1 MQQLINKLPEEL
13 VSRIKEYVLSTELL
27 LKLFYQKHNL
37 TENKLKNKL
46 SSFTSKQLEEINWK
60 YLYYKIYKTSPPRY
74 DNNNLVPIFNELPN
88 PPIYTLF
95 SLDEDDF
102 DYEPL
107 VIYNPNAGVFHYQLN
122 CITRSDYYPEN
133 VRTQTE
139 KSRKKQQYKNIINSW
154 KCIHEGNIISETKPT
169 IYPITHKIHQY
180 LLNMEYELIRA
191 IFIMAQ
197 TQQTNPTN
205 QKNVK

>member
-13 VSRIKEYVLSTELL
+13 VSKIKEYVLSTELL

-46 SSFTSKQLEEINWK
+46 SSFTSKQLEDINWK

-74 DNNNLVPIFNELPN
+74 DNDNLVPIFNELYN

-95 SLDEDDF
+95 SLNEDDF

-122 CITRSDYYPEN
+122 CITRSDFYPEN

-139 KSRKKQQYKNIINSW
+139 KTRKNQQYRNIINAW

-169 IYPITHKIHQY
+169 IYPITNKIYQY

-191 IFIMAQ
+191 IFIMA
-197 TQQTNPTN
+197 
-205 QKNVK
+205 

>member
-1 MQQLINKLPEEL
+1 MLQLINNLPEEL
-13 VSRIKEYVLSTELL
+13 VSKIKEYVLSTEVL
-27 LKLFYQKHNL
+27 LKLFYQKHKL

-74 DNNNLVPIFNELPN
+74 DNNNLVSIFNELPN
-88 PPIYTLF
+88 PPIYTLY
-95 SLDEDDF
+95 SLDEDDY

-107 VIYNPNAGVFHYQLN
+107 VIYNPNGGVFHYQLN

-133 VRTQTE
+133 LRTQTE
-139 KSRKKQQYKNIINSW
+139 KSRKRQQYRNIVDGW
-154 KCIHEGNIISETKPT
+154 KCIHEGNIISEKKPT
-169 IYPITHKIHQY
+169 IYPITQKIHQY

-191 IFIMAQ
+191 IFIM
-197 TQQTNPTN
+197 T
-205 QKNVK
+205 